1 MTVGAVNQ
9 LTANLAAGAI
19 IAGTGT
25 AVALAVGTGVGILF
39 GLVNGLLIVLL
50 RMPPFVA
57 TLGTMFIAIGMSFA
71 YNGGQALTLSNE
83 PDFFWLGQG
92 YVGPVP
98 VVLMIVVLLAVGL
111 HLLLKRTRTGLRM
124 YTVGQNIFT
133 ARLRGVSRSR
143 AILLGSMLAGVVA
156 GLSGVL
162 FASYGYGASALAT
175 GLDFLI
181 TALAAAFL
189 GSALSRT
196 GELDI
201 LWTLVASMFLAAI
214 NSGLILLGATSQ
226 VLPGIQGAILIL
238 SIVPG
243 VIRRRD
249 IGQVLI
255 F

>member
-1 MTVGAVNQ
+1 MGTAAA
-9 LTANLAAGAI
+9 LTF
-19 IAGTGT
+19 GTGIG
-25 AVALAVGTGVGILF
+25 LLF
-39 GLVNGLLIVLL
+39 GLANGLLIVGL

-57 TLGTMFIAIGMSFA
+57 TLGTMFIAIGVSFA
-71 YNGGQALTLSNE
+71 FNGGHALTLSGE

-92 YVGPVP
+92 YLGPVP
-98 VVLMIVVLLAVGL
+98 VLVIIVAILAVVL

-124 YTVGQNIFT
+124 YTVGGSIAA
-133 ARLRGVSRSR
+133 ARMRGVSRGR
-143 AILLGSMLAGVVA
+143 AILLGSLRAGGVA

-162 FASYGYGASALAT
+162 FASYGYGASALGT

-201 LWTLVASMFLAAI
+201 LWAVVASMFLAAI
-214 NSGLILLGATSQ
+214 SSGLIMLGASNQ
-226 VLPGIQGAILIL
+226 VLPGIQGAILVA

>member
-1 MTVGAVNQ
+1 
-9 LTANLAAGAI
+9 
-19 IAGTGT
+19 
-25 AVALAVGTGVGILF
+25 
-39 GLVNGLLIVLL
+39 
-50 RMPPFVA
+50 
-57 TLGTMFIAIGMSFA
+57 MFIAIGVSFA
-71 YNGGQALTLSNE
+71 YNGGHALTLSGE

-92 YVGPVP
+92 HIGPVP
-98 VVLMIVVLLAVGL
+98 VLVIVVAGLAIVL

-124 YTVGQNIFT
+124 YAVGGSVAA
-133 ARLRGVSRSR
+133 ARLRGVSRGR
-143 AILLGSMLAGVVA
+143 AIILGSILAGGVA

-162 FASYGYGASALAT
+162 FASYGYGASALGT

-196 GELDI
+196 GELDV
-201 LWTLVASMFLAAI
+201 LWAVVASIFLAAI
-214 NSGLILLGATSQ
+214 SSGLILLGASNQ
-226 VLPGIQGAILIL
+226 VLPGIQGAILIA